1 MNIKFKSGTPGGS
14 LDGLT
19 LECSASY
26 EPTGIRLTWKAAS
39 EKAEQKFV
47 YRVLNRHNRDSAGQP
62 PAPGELTASG
72 ELLIPDFLLSYQIH
86 IECFDEAD
94 TSERLA
100 VIVIEDIG
108 DF

>member
-1 MNIKFKSGTPGGS
+1 MNIKFKPGAPDGS
-14 LDGLT
+14 LDGFT
-19 LECSASY
+19 LDCSASY

-39 EKAEQKFV
+39 EKVEQNFV
-47 YRVLNRHNRDSAGQP
+47 YRVLDRHNRDSAGQP
-62 PAPGELTASG
+62 PASGELTASG
-72 ELLIPDFLLSYQIH
+72 ELFIPDFLLSYQIH

-100 VIVIEDIG
+100 VIIIEDIG